1 MLTSGVEVKA
11 VKARSEPL
19 LIRTSTFQSAY
30 CIALSG
36 SWKRAR
42 KVSDTLKDNKSY
54 VNMRTAQETPILQ
67 LELATEMPLSE
78 HMQYMIVG
86 LLGVMVFSVC

>member
-1 MLTSGVEVKA
+1 
-11 VKARSEPL
+11 
-19 LIRTSTFQSAY
+19 
-30 CIALSG
+30 
-36 SWKRAR
+36 
-42 KVSDTLKDNKSY
+42 VSDTLKDNKSY